1 MFEDCD
7 IARALERLIEGVE
20 EIGGEAACGC
30 RRIDGLPWE
39 LLFEFARIRAGGE

>member
-39 LLFEFARIRAGGE
+39 LLFEFTRIRAGGE